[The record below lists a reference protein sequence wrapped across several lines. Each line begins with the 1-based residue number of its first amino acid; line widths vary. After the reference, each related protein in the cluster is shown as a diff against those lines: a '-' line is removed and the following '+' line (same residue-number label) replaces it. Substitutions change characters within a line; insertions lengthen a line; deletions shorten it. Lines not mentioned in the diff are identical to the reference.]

1 MRTTGM
7 APVPTVMTQLAMQEA
22 NDDGNPVKWSDH
34 VTDKEYGTGPST
46 NPVRH

>member
-1 MRTTGM
+1 M